1 MKFLGPKV
9 NVRIVSNLKGWNLS
23 CPLFYFQVEFNLGE
37 VKSTKTKT
45 AVNVRVVLRNINNKC
60 QGFVAT
66 LKDNY
71 GFIENSDHEREVF
84 FHFRWVTDKLY
95 HIMLYRVHLAMN
107 EVRTRTTLVVIGTD
121 CTGSCK
127 SNYHTITTRKPQQTN
142 SPEVEE
148 NFSFMVWVFYKT
160 IIIF

>member
-1 MKFLGPKV
+1 
-9 NVRIVSNLKGWNLS
+9 
-23 CPLFYFQVEFNLGE
+23 LFYFQVEFNLGE

-84 FHFRWVTDKLY
+84 FHFR
-95 HIMLYRVHLAMN
+95 
-107 EVRTRTTLVVIGTD
+107 
-121 CTGSCK
+121 
-127 SNYHTITTRKPQQTN
+127 
-142 SPEVEE
+142 
-148 NFSFMVWVFYKT
+148 
-160 IIIF
+160 